1 MLGNQ
6 PAPPPQRPP
15 PAPNA
20 WRWPVVV
27 VLVTALGLAALLSA
41 LRGCRETPG
50 DLVHAGGTEATRVLH
65 AAGEEAGAALAR
77 FRQGTITKTFIESLP
92 TFDRPEGG
100 RLELV
105 AVTVTETISRS
116 DQLTTFWGRVDLGT
130 TVAEIRVPA
139 TYRYYLYLHDDW
151 KLDVNSNIC
160 IVHAPANKAA
170 LPVAHDTAL
179 LEKKSQNGW
188 ARHNAAEHL
197 AALEQDLTSILNS
210 YADDPRHLA
219 DVREQCRRTVA
230 EFVRDWLL
238 REKQWRD
245 DRFTAVQVY
254 FPDEPTPGPVR
265 GGEGR

>member
-6 PAPPPQRPP
+6 PAAPPPKPP
-15 PAPNA
+15 SAPNA
-20 WRWPVVV
+20 WRWPVAL

-77 FRQGTITKTFIESLP
+77 FRQGIITTTFTEALP
-92 TFDRPEGG
+92 TLSRDPGG
-100 RLELV
+100 RLDLG
-105 AVTVTETISRS
+105 ALTVTETISRS
-116 DQLTTFWGRVDLGT
+116 DQRTTAWGWVDLGT

-139 TYRYYLYLHDDW
+139 TYRYYLRLRDAW
-151 KLDVNSNIC
+151 QLDVTSNIC
-160 IVHAPANKAA
+160 VVRAPAIHASLPPAINTAA
-170 LPVAHDTAL
+170 L
-179 LEKKSQNGW
+179 EKHSSSGW
-188 ARHNAAEHL
+188 ARFDAAEQL
-197 AALEQDLTSILNS
+197 AALEQDLTPILVR
-210 YADDPRHLA
+210 YAGDPRHQA
-219 DVREQCRRTVA
+219 AVREQCRRTVA

-265 GGEGR
+265 GVEGR